1 MSETVTAKIVEK
13 NMAVE
18 IHYTL
23 TNDAGETV
31 DSSQGEAPL
40 PYIHGMENLVPG
52 LEKELEGKKVGDK
65 IKTSIAPADGYG
77 DRNPE
82 LTQAVP
88 RDVFQFDGDI
98 EVGMRFEAEAEH
110 GIELVTVIAVD
121 DEVVTI
127 DANHPL
133 AGETLN
139 FDVEIMSIR
148 EATSEELEHGHVHG
162 EGGCGH

>member
-1 MSETVTAKIVEK
+1 MTESTVSANK
-13 NMAVE
+13 AVE

-31 DSSQGEAPL
+31 DSSRGQAPL

-52 LEKELEGKKVGDK
+52 LEKALEGKKVGDV
-65 IKTSIAPADGYG
+65 IQVSVAPAEGYG
-77 DRNPE
+77 ERNPA

-88 RDVFQFDGDI
+88 RELFQFDGDI
-98 EVGMRFEAEAEH
+98 EVGMRFQAETEH
-110 GIELVTVIAVD
+110 GIELVTVVAAD
-121 DEVVTI
+121 DNSVTI

-148 EATSEELEHGHVHG
+148 EATSEELDHGHVHG

>member
-1 MSETVTAKIVEK
+1 MSVSDTVTANK
-13 NMAVE
+13 AVE

-23 TNDAGETV
+23 TNDKGETV
-31 DSSQGEAPL
+31 DSSRDAAPL
-40 PYIHGMENLVPG
+40 PYIHGNENLVPG
-52 LEKELEGKKVGDK
+52 LEKELEGKKVGDT
-65 IKTSIAPADGYG
+65 IKTSIAPAEGYG
-77 DRNPE
+77 ERNPE
-82 LTQAVP
+82 LTQTVP
-88 RDVFQFDGDI
+88 REVFQFDGEI

-110 GIELVTVIAVD
+110 GIELVTVVAVD
-121 DEVVTI
+121 DEAVTI

>member
-1 MSETVTAKIVEK
+1 MSELSIAANK
-13 NMAVE
+13 AVE

-23 TNDAGETV
+23 TNDKGETV
-31 DSSQGEAPL
+31 DSSRGEAPL

-52 LEKELEGKKVGDK
+52 LEKELEGKKVGDV
-65 IKTSIAPADGYG
+65 IKTSVAPAEGYG
-77 DRNPE
+77 ERNPE

-110 GIELVTVIAVD
+110 GVELVTVVAVD
-121 DEVVTI
+121 DKVVTI

-139 FDVEIMSIR
+139 FDVEILSIR
-148 EATSEELEHGHVHG
+148 DATSEELEHGHVHG

>member
-1 MSETVTAKIVEK
+1 MSDTVTANK
-13 NMAVE
+13 AVE

-23 TNDAGETV
+23 TNDKGETV

-40 PYIHGMENLVPG
+40 PYIQGMENLVPG

-65 IKTSIAPADGYG
+65 IKVSVAPAEGYG
-77 DRNPE
+77 ERNPE

-110 GIELVTVIAVD
+110 GIELVTVVAVD

-139 FDVEIMSIR
+139 FDVEIVSIR